1 MIVDTLIEKIIEKQ
15 NPTCVG
21 LDTSFSYLPDN
32 MRAGANSLEDA
43 AQAILMFNRGI
54 IDAVS
59 DIVPSVKVQIA
70 YYEQYGT
77 AGLRAFY
84 ETLRYAK
91 EQGLVVITD
100 AKRNDIAAT
109 AECYATTFLRETA
122 VAHAKVHSFHP
133 DFFTGNAHLGSGGS

>member
-1 MIVDTLIEKIIEKQ
+1 MQ
-15 NPTCVG
+15 
-21 LDTSFSYLPDN
+21 
-32 MRAGANSLEDA
+32 GATSLEDA

-91 EQGLVVITD
+91 EQGLVVIAD
-100 AKRNDIAAT
+100 CKRNDIGAT
-109 AECYATTFLRETA
+109 AAQLFAAAFLGETNVGESTFSASRFRFPHRQRVPGLGRHRALRGALQEA
-122 VAHAKVHSFHP
+122 RQ
-133 DFFTGNAHLGSGGS
+133 GHLRARQDEQPLLGRAAGS